1 MNILSESLT
10 IGLLLTLVFGA
21 LFFYVYSR
29 VSYVEKRVGLI
40 ENILIDIKM
49 NQEQQPVNILPR
61 VPPSMTFHSVSEDSE
76 DEQKFEFNILDRNAS
91 DEVNEQIYSTIL
103 EEAHSS
109 ADTSNSEVTDISSN
123 NVSSNNVSS
132 NDVSGHDVSGHDSL
146 EETLPKLSVN
156 YEAMTKEELTET
168 AKKKGIRISNR
179 PPGREKLLQLIR
191 SSEDMSTETNI

>member
-1 MNILSESLT
+1 MNVLSESLT

-49 NQEQQPVNILPR
+49 NQEQQPMNILPR
-61 VPPSMTFHSVSEDSE
+61 VPSNMTFHTVSDSGE
-76 DEQKFEFNILDRNAS
+76 EQPKFEFNILEKNS
-91 DEVNEQIYSTIL
+91 MDEVNEQIYSTIL
-103 EEAHSS
+103 EEAHS
-109 ADTSNSEVTDISSN
+109 ADLSNNEVADISSN
-123 NVSSNNVSS
+123 NIT
-132 NDVSGHDVSGHDSL
+132 GHDVSGHDSL
-146 EETLPKLSVN
+146 EESLPKLSVN
-156 YEAMTKEELTET
+156 YEAMTKEELTEA

-191 SSEDMSTETNI
+191 SSEELNTETNI

>member
-1 MNILSESLT
+1 MNVLSESLT

-49 NQEQQPVNILPR
+49 NQEQQPMNILPR
-61 VPPSMTFHSVSEDSE
+61 VPSNMTFHTVSDSGE
-76 DEQKFEFNILDRNAS
+76 EQPKFEFNILEKNS
-91 DEVNEQIYSTIL
+91 MDEVNEQIYSTIL
-103 EEAHSS
+103 EEAHS
-109 ADTSNSEVTDISSN
+109 ADISNNEVADISSN
-123 NVSSNNVSS
+123 
-132 NDVSGHDVSGHDSL
+132 DITGHDVSGHDSL
-146 EETLPKLSVN
+146 EESLPKLSVN
-156 YEAMTKEELTET
+156 YEAMTKEELTEA

-191 SSEDMSTETNI
+191 SSEELNTETNI

>member
-61 VPPSMTFHSVSEDSE
+61 VPPSMTFHSVSED
-76 DEQKFEFNILDRNAS
+76 DEKFEFNILERNAS

-103 EEAHSS
+103 EEAHS
-109 ADTSNSEVTDISSN
+109 EVTDISSN
-123 NVSSNNVSS
+123 NISDDNI
-132 NDVSGHDVSGHDSL
+132 SGHDVSGHDSL

-191 SSEDMSTETNI
+191 SSEEMSTETSI

>member
-61 VPPSMTFHSVSEDSE
+61 VPPSMTFHSVSED
-76 DEQKFEFNILDRNAS
+76 DEKFEFNILERNAS

-103 EEAHSS
+103 EEAHS
-109 ADTSNSEVTDISSN
+109 EVTDISSN
-123 NVSSNNVSS
+123 NISESNISEDNI
-132 NDVSGHDVSGHDSL
+132 SGHDVSGHDSL

-191 SSEDMSTETNI
+191 SSEEMSTETSI